1 MNKNL
6 FFCLSLLFISCN
18 LLADYQEIYCELSGV
33 NQIRENP
40 RGVSYERNI
49 SLIIELSISKDA
61 SDSEKLEVIKLV
73 EDGNFG
79 LGYSRTKYVKR
90 LKDNRIYLSLQNL
103 FDPKFR
109 QDDEWLEIINLS
121 AGIEI
126 SRITGKALLDG
137 YLTVRVELK
146 DEGYWE
152 SSEYLAKGNCTTSK
166 EKKF

>member
-6 FFCLSLLFISCN
+6 LLCLSLLFISYN
-18 LLADYQEIYCELSGV
+18 LLADYQEIYCELNGV

-49 SLIIELSISKDA
+49 SLIIELSISKDS

-73 EDGNFG
+73 ENGNFG
-79 LGYSRTKYVKR
+79 QGYQKTKYSEK
-90 LKDNRIYLSLQNL
+90 LEDNRIYLGFQKRYKYVRDGDLI
-103 FDPKFR
+103 
-109 QDDEWLEIINLS
+109 EITNLS
-121 AGIEI
+121 GGIEI
-126 SRITGKALLDG
+126 SRMTGKALLDG
-137 YLTVRVELK
+137 YVTVRIDY